1 MPHHPFHRRSAP
13 HAAVVGVAL
22 VGAIAAAPGTAA
34 TLDARSCYGA
44 HYTNVEVLQPAP
56 NHTIIS
62 ASANGTGYV
71 TRDEAS
77 PLKGAYG
84 TCVLFNEVI
93 DGKPNGELRCV
104 RTDADGDKFLVT
116 GKVKAYDARGAM
128 TGTYTL
134 TGLTG
139 KWVGASGG
147 GNFTEGPG
155 SGKDNR
161 HYFVCFDGEVR
172 LR

>member
-1 MPHHPFHRRSAP
+1 MHASLIKRAVRA
-13 HAAVVGVAL
+13 AAVL
-22 VGAIAAAPGTAA
+22 VAAAGGLQPVTAA
-34 TLDARSCYGA
+34 TIDARICYGA
-44 HYTNVEVLQPAP
+44 YYTNVEVMQPAP

-62 ASANGTGYV
+62 ASAYGTGYV

-84 TCVLFNEVI
+84 SCLLFNEVI

-104 RTDADGDKFLVT
+104 RTDAQGDRFLIT
-116 GKVKAYDARGAM
+116 GKVKSYDANGAM
-128 TGTYTL
+128 TGSYTVS
-134 TGLTG
+134 GLTG

-155 SGKDNR
+155 SGKDNK

-172 LR
+172 MR

>member
-1 MPHHPFHRRSAP
+1 MSRTRRALCALAGLVAGLALAP
-13 HAAVVGVAL
+13 TAT
-22 VGAIAAAPGTAA
+22 TAA
-34 TLDARSCYGA
+34 TIDARICYGA
-44 HYTNVEVLQPAP
+44 HYTHVEVLQPAP

-62 ASANGTGYV
+62 ASAYGTGYV

-116 GKVKAYDARGAM
+116 GKVKAYDARGGM
-128 TGTYTL
+128 TGAYTV

-139 KWVGASGG
+139 KWVGANGG
-147 GNFTEGPG
+147 GNFVEGPG
-155 SGKDNR
+155 SGKDNQ

-172 LR
+172 MR